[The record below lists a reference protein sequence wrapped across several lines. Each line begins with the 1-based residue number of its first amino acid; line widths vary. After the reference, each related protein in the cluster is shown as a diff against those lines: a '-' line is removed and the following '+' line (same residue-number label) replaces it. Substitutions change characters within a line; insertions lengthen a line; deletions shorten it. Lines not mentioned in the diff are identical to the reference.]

1 MINLRTRCIYALIV
15 TSFLTAIS
23 IIEFVS
29 RDNPLWR
36 DLARFLLFPLLAA
49 LLAVFIIGT
58 TFAPHIG
65 DRHMQVAQMT
75 GTQYDA
81 DSQTKYQLART
92 LEGDRKATFKTQQ
105 QKTPEKQTPRETTV
119 IKGSYKST
127 NIEYEFSNT
136 GTTNQ
141 TSADTGQGDEE
152 EQAS

>member
-49 LLAVFIIGT
+49 LLAVFIIDT

-65 DRHMQVAQMT
+65 DRHMQVAHMT

>member
-15 TSFLTAIS
+15 TTFLTAIS

-29 RDNPLWR
+29 RNNPLWR
-36 DLARFLLFPLLAA
+36 DVARFLVFPLLAA

-65 DRHMQVAQMT
+65 DRHMQVAHMT

-92 LEGDRKATFKTQQ
+92 LESDRKAPSKTQQ
-105 QKTPEKQTPRETTV
+105 QKTPEKQTPRETAV

-141 TSADTGQGDEE
+141 TSADAGQGDEE

>member
-15 TSFLTAIS
+15 TTFLTAIA
-23 IIEFVS
+23 IIEFIS
-29 RDNPLWR
+29 QDNPLWR
-36 DLARFLLFPLLAA
+36 DVARFLVFPLLVA

-65 DRHMQVAQMT
+65 DRHMQVAHMT
-75 GTQYDA
+75 GAQYDA
-81 DSQTKYQLART
+81 DSRTKYQLAGT
-92 LEGDRKATFKTQQ
+92 LESDRKDPSKSQH
-105 QKTPEKQTPRETTV
+105 QKTPEKQTARETPV

-141 TSADTGQGDEE
+141 RSTAAEQGNEKE
-152 EQAS
+152 

>member
-1 MINLRTRCIYALIV
+1 
-15 TSFLTAIS
+15 
-23 IIEFVS
+23 
-29 RDNPLWR
+29 
-36 DLARFLLFPLLAA
+36 
-49 LLAVFIIGT
+49 
-58 TFAPHIG
+58 
-65 DRHMQVAQMT
+65 MT

-92 LEGDRKATFKTQQ
+92 LESDRKSPFKTQQ
-105 QKTPEKQTPRETTV
+105 QKTQEKQTPRETTV

-141 TSADTGQGDEE
+141 TSADAEQGDEE

>member
-65 DRHMQVAQMT
+65 DRHMQVAHMT